1 MRRFDIMN
9 KLTGISCPAFGISWN
24 PDESE
29 RDIAKRIIVFL
40 EAKRVLYS
48 PYELETVFPV
58 VHSVIEIR
66 DMLTH
71 EIPKMKKD
79 SKLEECARAMRNSCN
94 KFLSKCKDD
103 DDFRKYATTKGN
115 IYNWIFLSSIG
126 ELRGVFGVMIGQIV
140 KAYGVD
146 VEEQLAEIIPE

>member
-1 MRRFDIMN
+1 MRAFNIMN
-9 KLTGISCPAFGISWN
+9 KLTGISCLAFGISWN
-24 PDESE
+24 PDESD
-29 RDIAKRIIVFL
+29 RAIAKRIIVFL

-48 PYELETVFPV
+48 PYELETVFPI

-79 SKLEECARAMRNSCN
+79 SKLEECARTMRNLCN

-103 DDFRKYATTKGN
+103 DDFRKHTTTKGN
-115 IYNWIFLSSIG
+115 IYN
-126 ELRGVFGVMIGQIV
+126 
-140 KAYGVD
+140 
-146 VEEQLAEIIPE
+146 